1 MKLFE
6 EFPPI
11 STEQWME
18 VVQKDLKGADFE
30 KKLVSV
36 TLDGIRLKPFYRAE
50 DLPSEIAGELRGYR
64 ADGNPWAMR
73 EEIREADLAEAS
85 GHALRALNRGAEEL
99 AVYTYPIGPRLRT
112 QEQMQRFLEGI
123 YLEAVPI
130 HWISGPLSPHA
141 LAMLVNEAKRRGL
154 GLDQLRG
161 SVDLDP
167 IMDRC
172 AGWTE
177 APLDSWTDDLLET
190 VRFLLTEMP
199 AYGLLTIR
207 GAFIEKAGASLAQEL
222 AFTMSLLAEYLT
234 VLKQGLQEGRI
245 AVPGADSPE
254 AALAHIVSRCE
265 LRFGVATN
273 YFLEI
278 AKLRA
283 ARLLTRNVL
292 EAFGISGARPKI
304 HAITTSSNKTLYDPY
319 NNLLRAT
326 IEAMAAV
333 VAGVDSL
340 SVAAYDQGYNTPDEF
355 SAHLAR
361 NSGSLLREEAYLAK
375 VADPLGGSYTVESLT
390 RSYCD
395 NAWGLFRCMEA
406 AGGFVAAWNNGTVS
420 SELDRVRAQRAK
432 QVSARRRTIVGTT
445 VYPNLK
451 EQRLADVQPRE
462 PVRQIRAGANLP
474 HLLERFAA
482 GDDLEAWIGKNRVPS
497 TSLDPFRPSW
507 PFEHLRLRV
516 ERHVALGGKRP
527 LIYLAMLGDPAMR
540 RARAGFCLGFFG
552 AGGYDVQEGTF
563 QTPQEAAEAAE
574 AAGADALVLCSS
586 DPEYPDLAR
595 ALQTDLYLIVA
606 GYPQDSLEE
615 LKSLGVRD
623 FVHLR
628 LDLLETLERYHER
641 FGIPP
646 IPLDEPLN
654 PQKTG
659 NAS

>member
-11 STEQWME
+11 STDQWME

-30 KKLVSV
+30 KRLVSV

-50 DLPSEIAGELRGYR
+50 DLPAQIAGELRGYR
-64 ADGNPWAMR
+64 ADGNVWVMR
-73 EEIREADLAEAS
+73 EEIREPDIAEAS
-85 GHALRALNRGAEEL
+85 AHALRALNRGAEEM

-123 YLEAVPI
+123 YIEAVPI
-130 HWISGPLSPHA
+130 HWISGPLSPHM

-177 APLDSWTDDLLET
+177 APLDTWQTELLDI
-190 VRFLLTEMP
+190 VGFLTAEMP
-199 AYGLLTIR
+199 AYGLLTLR

-222 AFTMSLLAEYLT
+222 AFTMSLFVEYLT
-234 VLKQGLQEGRI
+234 ALKQGLQEGRI
-245 AVPGADSPE
+245 RVPGAETTE
-254 AALAHIVSRCE
+254 AALSHLVSRCE
-265 LRFGVATN
+265 LRFGIASN

-292 EAFGISGARPKI
+292 EAFGVKQARPKI

-326 IEAMAAV
+326 VEAMAAV

-340 SVAAYDQGYNTPDEF
+340 TLAAYDQGYHTPDEF
-355 SAHLAR
+355 SEHLAR
-361 NSGSLLREEAYLAK
+361 NTQTLLKEEAYLAK

-395 NAWGLFRCMEA
+395 TAWGLFRCMEA

-420 SELDRVRAQRAK
+420 SELERVRAQRAK
-432 QVSARRRTIVGTT
+432 QVSSRRRTIVGTT

-451 EQRLADVQPRE
+451 EQRLADVQPQE
-462 PVRQIRAGANLP
+462 PVKQVRAGATLS
-474 HLLERFAA
+474 HLLQTFAA
-482 GDDLEAWIGKNRVPS
+482 GDNVEAWFGQQRVPS
-497 TSLDPFRPSW
+497 TSFDPFRPSW

-516 ERHVALGGKRP
+516 ERHVAFGGKRP
-527 LIYLAMLGDPAMR
+527 LVYLAMLGDPVMR

-563 QTPQEAAEAAE
+563 QSPQEAVEAAK

-615 LKSLGVRD
+615 LKSLGVQD

-628 LDLLETLERYHER
+628 LDLLETLQRYHAL
-641 FGIPP
+641 FGVPP

-654 PQKTG
+654 PQ
-659 NAS
+659 AA